1 MLCAR
6 VGAELRVIPLNP
18 TVLCNWRRCLRC
30 LMRKLVC
37 CNYSCLQRAWDR
49 KSAGGDDHIAH
60 QHGAKV
66 LVDGAQAVMHHRW
79 MFRRWIAIFTCSPGI
94 NCMPYR
100 NWHSLCQRS
109 LVAGDAAGEGGGSM
123 IATVSLSEGTTWTK
137 HHGGLKP
144 VHPIPEASLVL
155 AGAGVCFG
163 AGA

>member
-6 VGAELRVIPLNP
+6 VGAELRVIPLTP

-30 LMRKLVC
+30 LMRKLAAG
-37 CNYSCLQRAWDR
+37 NYSCLQRAWDR
-49 KSAGGDDHIAH
+49 KSAGGDITLAH

-66 LVDGAQAVMHHRW
+66 LVDGAQAVIIIRW

-94 NCMPYR
+94 TVWPYR

-109 LVAGDAAGEGGGSM
+109 LVAGDPPWEGGGSM
-123 IATVSLSEGTTWTK
+123 IATVSLSEGTTGPK
-137 HHGGLKP
+137 RRGGLKP
-144 VHPIPEASLVL
+144 VRPIPEVL
-155 AGAGVCFG
+155 LAWRGAGVCFG